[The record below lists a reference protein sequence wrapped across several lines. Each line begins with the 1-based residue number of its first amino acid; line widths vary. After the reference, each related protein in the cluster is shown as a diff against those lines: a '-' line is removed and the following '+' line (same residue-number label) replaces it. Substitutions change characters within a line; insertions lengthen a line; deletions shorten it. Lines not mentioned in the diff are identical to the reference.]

1 MARFFQFVALAALC
15 GFACAQTESSPASS
29 SPEPAKPVPA
39 AVKSQEH
46 DPLLDLPPLPHGK
59 VSLLG
64 GTVTRLDRVQDRFT
78 SQPFGAKQKQK
89 MNVAFD
95 VRTQFLRDSQ
105 PSTQREF
112 RIGVGA
118 Y

>member
-64 GTVTRLDRVQDRFT
+64 GTVTRLDRVQDRLT
-78 SQPFGAKQKQK
+78 IQPFGAKQKQK
-89 MNVAFD
+89 MNRSEEHTTELQSPDQLVC
-95 VRTQFLRDSQ
+95 RL
-105 PSTQREF
+105 
-112 RIGVGA
+112 
-118 Y
+118 